1 MVLDDSRTIF
11 DKLCWKHTEGK
22 EMNPSALIPETD
34 DAGSFH
40 STIFDSLDGPLLRD
54 IASQMKESAGPSGQ
68 DAEDWRQMCCSFKD
82 ASHHLCNALADTA
95 KCIDVNCVGPCGLEA
110 LKACRLIALDKM
122 PGIRPIGV
130 GEVVKR
136 IIGKAILRTVKEDI
150 QRVVGTLQLCA
161 GYENGVE
168 VASLAMQAVF

>member
-1 MVLDDSRTIF
+1 
-11 DKLCWKHTEGK
+11 
-22 EMNPSALIPETD
+22 MNPSALVPETD

-40 STIFDSLDGPLLRD
+40 PTIFDSLDGPMIRD
-54 IASQMKESAGPSGQ
+54 IASQMKGSARPSGL

-82 ASHHLCNALADTA
+82 ASPHLCNALADTA
-95 KCIDVNCVGPCGLEA
+95 KCIDVNYVDPWGLEA
-110 LKACRLIALDKM
+110 LKECRLIALDKM
-122 PGIRPIGV
+122 PGIQPIGV

-150 QRVVGTLQLCA
+150 QRVVGPLQLCA

-168 VASLAMQAVF
+168 VPSLAMQAVLEQDRAEAVLLVDAVNALNSV